1 MNPPSAPPAS
11 RNSAILYHPESYDTG
26 RPKLMGRHAAGEGFL
41 NGFIRHAD
49 VAPLYCVAADKRHA
63 EEFAGR
69 VRAGGR
75 QTPVRWI
82 STRAPHRLA
91 EPGCLFV
98 PGPNL
103 LDSFAWRRRRTD
115 ERAFSLTGVTHT
127 IASHDSID
135 AIVGLLL
142 APLQPWDALICTSN
156 AVRIAVRRLLEKQ
169 ADYLRERL
177 GASRFVLPQ
186 LPVIPLGVDS
196 AALAPDGDARGR
208 WRQRLGIGPDDV
220 VFLFVGRL
228 SYHAKA
234 HPLPM
239 YLGLEAAA
247 QRTGRRLH
255 LVQSG
260 WFANEPI
267 EKAFAQAA
275 AALCPSVNVITLD
288 GRQPE
293 IRREIWSAADVF
305 TSLADNIQET
315 FGLTPI
321 EAMAAGLPVVVSD
334 WDGYRDTV
342 RDGIDGICLPTL
354 APPPGS
360 GTDLADRYADGVDSY
375 DRHCAYAS
383 GFAAV
388 DAAAAAESYGRL
400 IEDPALRRR
409 LGDSGRKRARDH
421 YDWRVI
427 VARYQDLWQELA
439 GLRAAAAAE
448 SATAT
453 GGPWSRP
460 TRPDPFAMF
469 DGWASAPLG
478 LDHVA
483 TLAPGIDAAAVS
495 RRRSLQMVSYMG
507 PVLPQSRY
515 IDQVLKRL
523 QAARPATVGDLLAA
537 VPDLDRP
544 GLARAL
550 AWLCKLDVIRL
561 TPRATR

>member
-1 MNPPSAPPAS
+1 MRPSPAAPAS
-11 RNSAILYHPESYDTG
+11 RNSAILYYPESYDTG
-26 RPKLMGRHAAGEGFL
+26 QPKLMGRHAAGEGFL

-49 VAPLYCVAADKRHA
+49 AAPLYCFASDKRHA
-63 EEFAGR
+63 AEFAAR

-75 QTPVRWI
+75 EAEVRWI
-82 STRAPHRLA
+82 PTGAPQRLA

-103 LDSFAWRRRRTD
+103 LDSLAWRRRRTS

-135 AIVGLLL
+135 AIAGLLL
-142 APLQPWDALICTSN
+142 APLHPWDALICTST
-156 AVRIAVRRLLEKQ
+156 AVRAAARRLLERQ
-169 ADYLRERL
+169 ADYLRERV
-177 GASRFVLPQ
+177 GAGRFVLPK

-196 AALAPDGDARGR
+196 AALAPDAAARTR
-208 WRQRLGIGPDDV
+208 WRQRIGAGDNDA
-220 VFLFVGRL
+220 VFLFIGRL

-234 HPLPM
+234 NPLPM
-239 YLGLEAAA
+239 YLGLETAAN
-247 QRTGRRLH
+247 RTGRRVH

-267 EKAFAQAA
+267 QKAFAEAA
-275 AALCPSVNVITLD
+275 AALCPSVHVVTVD
-288 GRQPE
+288 GRQPD

-305 TSLADNIQET
+305 TSLSDNIQET
-315 FGLTPI
+315 FGLTPV

-342 RDGIDGICLPTL
+342 RDGIDGICVPTL

-360 GTDLADRYADGVDSY
+360 GADLADRYADGIDSY

-388 DAAAAAESYGRL
+388 DAAAAAAAYARL

-409 LGDSGRKRARDH
+409 LGDSGRQRAREL

-439 GLRAAAAAE
+439 ELRAGGAVGP
-448 SATAT
+448 AT

-460 TRPDPFAMF
+460 VRPDPFAMF
-469 DGWASAPLG
+469 EGWASASLG

-483 TLAPGIDAAAVS
+483 ALAPGIDAAAIA
-495 RRRSLQMVSYMG
+495 RRRGLQMVSYMG
-507 PVLPQSRY
+507 PMLPPARHL
-515 IDQVLKRL
+515 DQILKQLR
-523 QAARPATVGDLLAA
+523 AAGSAPVADLLAGVPEAERPA
-537 VPDLDRP
+537 V
-544 GLARAL
+544 GRAL
-550 AWLCKLDVIRL
+550 IWLCKLDLVRL
-561 TPRATR
+561 SPPRTQ

>member
-1 MNPPSAPPAS
+1 MNPPSATSAS
-11 RNSAILYHPESYDTG
+11 RNSAILYHPESFDTG
-26 RPKLMGRHAAGEGFL
+26 RTKLMGRHAAGEGFL
-41 NGFIRHAD
+41 NGFIQHSG
-49 VAPLYCVAADKRHA
+49 VAPLYCFASDKRHA
-63 EEFAGR
+63 EELAGR
-69 VRAGGR
+69 VRANGR
-75 QTPVRWI
+75 DTPVRWI
-82 STRAPHRLA
+82 PTGQPQRLA
-91 EPGCLFV
+91 DAGCLFV

-103 LDSFAWRRRRTD
+103 LDSLAWRRRRTD

-135 AIVGLLL
+135 AIAGLLL

-156 AVRIAVRRLLEKQ
+156 AVRTAVRRLLEKQ

-196 AALAPDGDARGR
+196 EALAPDEDARGR
-208 WRQRLGIGPDDV
+208 WRQRLGIGTNDV

-239 YLGLEAAA
+239 YLALEAAA
-247 QRTGRRLH
+247 RRTGRRLH

-267 EKAFAQAA
+267 ETAFAQGAA
-275 AALCPSVNVITLD
+275 TLCPSVNVITLD

-293 IRREIWSAADVF
+293 IRRQIWSAADVF
-305 TSLADNIQET
+305 TSLSDNIQET

-321 EAMAAGLPVVVSD
+321 EAMAAGLPAVVSD

-342 RDGIDGICLPTL
+342 RDGVDGICLPTL
-354 APPPGS
+354 TPPPGG
-360 GTDLADRYADGVDSY
+360 GTDLADRYADAIDSY

-388 DAAAAAESYGRL
+388 DTAAATEAYVRL

-409 LGDSGRKRARDH
+409 LGDAGQQRARDR
-421 YDWRVI
+421 YDWRNI

-439 GLRAAAAAE
+439 GLRASGAAG
-448 SATAT
+448 SAT

-469 DGWASAPLG
+469 EGWASTPLG

-483 TLAPGIDAAAVS
+483 ALAPGIDAAAIS

-507 PVLPQSRY
+507 PALPQAGY
-515 IDQVLKRL
+515 FDQVLKRL
-523 QAARPATVGDLLAA
+523 QVAGPARIGDLIAEVPEPDRMRVLRALVWLYKLDIVRLSPRPA
-537 VPDLDRP
+537 P
-544 GLARAL
+544 
-550 AWLCKLDVIRL
+550 KN
-561 TPRATR
+561 